1 MNIFL
6 TISLDTKN
14 NHLIETVLLS
24 THNICF
30 DQEIRKL
37 IFNYA
42 LLSRGM
48 WGIKISTVWMALVT
62 QPRWPSRRHPLVK
75 LFKNLLGEPTGQ
87 RSGNVAFEMWALQS
101 SFK

>member
-6 TISLDTKN
+6 TISLNTKN
-14 NHLIETVLLS
+14 NHLIETVLLI

-42 LLSRGM
+42 LSIGM
-48 WGIKISTVWMALVT
+48 WGSKFQPCLDGFGGKAKMAVT
-62 QPRWPSRRHPLVK
+62 ASPLVK
-75 LFKNLLGEPTGQ
+75 LFKNLLWNQQDKDLG
-87 RSGNVAFEMWALQS
+87 MLY
-101 SFK
+101 KM